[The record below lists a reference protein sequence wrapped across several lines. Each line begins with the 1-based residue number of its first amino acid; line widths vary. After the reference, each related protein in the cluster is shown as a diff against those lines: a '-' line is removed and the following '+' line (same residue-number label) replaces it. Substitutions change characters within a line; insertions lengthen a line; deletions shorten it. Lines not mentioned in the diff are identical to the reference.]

1 MNIAHMTMPSALLM
15 KPSKNAITNKSNAT
29 ARLIGMSRVRSNL
42 LTLSLLMIAEAPM
55 MTRVLKMLLPMML
68 PTLMSLLPRNTLK
81 KLTMNSGR
89 LVPMDTIV
97 RPITN
102 SLTCHFLAIPH
113 APSVNRSAP
122 HNTSAMPNIN
132 KIQFNTI
139 KARSNRYRWQIYY
152 II

>member
-68 PTLMSLLPRNTLK
+68 A
-81 KLTMNSGR
+81 
-89 LVPMDTIV
+89 V
-97 RPITN
+97 
-102 SLTCHFLAIPH
+102 
-113 APSVNRSAP
+113 
-122 HNTSAMPNIN
+122 
-132 KIQFNTI
+132 
-139 KARSNRYRWQIYY
+139 
-152 II
+152 